1 MVPQNDSFYLTICS
15 INPVYTT
22 CMSMDYSE
30 FKRAY
35 NSMTKWETSEDDELL
50 EKLSYGG
57 TNNDDEVS
65 KVNHP
70 PHYTSGKQEAINII
84 EDAIRDAKDPV
95 EGMLQAQ
102 VLKYMLRLWLKENP
116 KEDAQKARWYL
127 SRLIEK
133 L

>member
-1 MVPQNDSFYLTICS
+1 
-15 INPVYTT
+15 
-22 CMSMDYSE
+22 
-30 FKRAY
+30 
-35 NSMTKWETSEDDELL
+35 MTKWETSEDDELL

-57 TNNDDEVS
+57 TSNDDDEVS

-102 VLKYMLRLWLKENP
+102 VLKYMLRLWLKDNP

>member
-1 MVPQNDSFYLTICS
+1 
-15 INPVYTT
+15 
-22 CMSMDYSE
+22 
-30 FKRAY
+30 
-35 NSMTKWETSEDDELL
+35 MTKWETSEDDELL

-65 KVNHP
+65 QVNHP

>member
-1 MVPQNDSFYLTICS
+1 MN
-15 INPVYTT
+15 
-22 CMSMDYSE
+22 YSE
-30 FKRAY
+30 FQQSY
-35 NSMTKWETSEDDELL
+35 NAMAKWEPSEEWDDELL

-57 TNNDDEVS
+57 TSNDDDHVVS

-70 PHYTSGKQEAINII
+70 PHYTSGTYEAINII
-84 EDAIRDAKDPV
+84 EDAIKDAKDPV

-116 KEDAQKARWYL
+116 KQDAQKARWYL